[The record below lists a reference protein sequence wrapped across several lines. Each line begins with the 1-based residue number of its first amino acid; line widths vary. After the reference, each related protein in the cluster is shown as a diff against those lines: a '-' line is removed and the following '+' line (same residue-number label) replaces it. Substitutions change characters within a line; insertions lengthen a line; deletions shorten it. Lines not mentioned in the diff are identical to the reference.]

1 MRDGLPLDINILII
15 SLVNFGFVNLLY
27 LVGLKGL
34 NVLLSRT
41 QAGPGRAVKQ
51 EQEENSPNLVRTFY
65 SDPVCV
71 VCAV

>member
-51 EQEENSPNLVRTFY
+51 EQEDNSRNHVRTF
-65 SDPVCV
+65 
-71 VCAV
+71 